1 MERELSRD
9 DCVGLM
15 PEWKDLDPQI
25 ESLCGGI
32 TNKLYRVRT
41 SDGGDY
47 VVRVFGTKTELFI
60 DRDIEARNLRLM
72 ESSGVTPKLVKYL
85 PEKKATIVEFVPGK
99 SYQSA
104 DFLREETLES
114 LVRPIRKIHDS
125 GLTLPRRFD
134 PSVEVRRLGI
144 LLGKVAPEYPEFDIA
159 TTLKQLDRISELAA
173 VAPSE
178 YRPCHNDL
186 LADNFIRVAES
197 EKYAEPVYIID
208 WEYAGMSTPYYELA
222 DMFQEILV
230 PRDVEEKILRI
241 YWGDRNID
249 EQIRLTDMF
258 RPFPDIFWFLW
269 SLIQMNISQITFDYY
284 DYGKVKFENAQ
295 KNIRWLS
302 ECYGLSVY

>member
-1 MERELSRD
+1 MEPELSRD
-9 DCVGLM
+9 DCAGLM

-25 ESLCGGI
+25 ESLSGGI

-60 DRDIEARNLRLM
+60 DRDIEAANLRLM
-72 ESSGVTPKLVKYL
+72 ESSGITPKLVKYL
-85 PEKKATIVEFVPGK
+85 PEKKATIVEFLPGK
-99 SYQSA
+99 SYQNA

-134 PSVEVRRLGI
+134 PSVEVRRLCI

-159 TTLKQLDRISELAA
+159 TTLK
-173 VAPSE
+173 
-178 YRPCHNDL
+178 PCHNDL

-197 EKYAEPVYIID
+197 GKYAEPVYIID

-230 PRDVEEKILRI
+230 PRDVEEKTLRI
-241 YWGDRNID
+241 YWGDKNID
-249 EQIRLTDMF
+249 EHIRLTDMF